1 MRRCVPCCSAWD
13 ELASLPATKRLCSRG
28 SHCCGVQAAVARA
41 KEQLLGLHEEL
52 EALLQAQAEAG
63 KA

>member
-1 MRRCVPCCSAWD
+1 MNWHPCQPRRGCA
-13 ELASLPATKRLCSRG
+13 PAAYTVVVGLC
-28 SHCCGVQAAVARA
+28 VQAAVGRA